1 MKHSNKSKQSVR
13 LAGQLKSYMWWPI
26 FTGILLFILTIA
38 MYFIDIAAGT
48 IMSIFMFVY
57 LIVAALMI
65 LYYRPAIL
73 HNMIEFASGYSQ
85 VQRSLIRELSIP
97 YALLDDKCRVLWIN
111 DAMMKL
117 IDKNRDYKKSI
128 SLIFPEIT
136 DNILL
141 MGEQEKEISLTFSN
155 RDFRVELKR
164 TPLDMILNNI
174 TIMEADPN
182 SSLIAMYMFDETDIN
197 KYIQKIK
204 DERFVTGLIY
214 IDNYEEALDS
224 IDDIRRS
231 LFVGLIDKRVNK
243 YFTAGA
249 AIVRKLEKDKYL
261 AVFRYNYLEKLI
273 ADKFSILD
281 EIKSVKIG
289 NEMTI
294 TVSLGIGTGANDYA
308 KNYEMAKAA
317 MDLALGRGGD
327 QTVIKDGDKIT
338 YFGGKTQQ
346 MEKNTRVK
354 VRVKAHALKQILD
367 NNDNIMIMGHTM
379 SDVDSFGSA
388 IGIYAIAKKMNK
400 KAHIVMNE
408 ISTTVKPFMDKFI
421 NNSDYEKDMFLT
433 SAEAIEKITQSMV
446 VIVVDVNRLKMTEC
460 PELLEKSK
468 TIIVFDHH
476 RQTSEAITGAVLS
489 YVDPAAS
496 SACEMVSEMLQ
507 YIDEG
512 IKLKSIEADA
522 LYAGIIIDTDNF
534 NNKSGPRTF
543 EAAALLRR
551 SGADITRVRKMLRN
565 DMEEHKAIAEA
576 VSKAEVFREAFA
588 ITIFQGD
595 GLKSPTIGGAQAA
608 NELLNIKGIKGSF
621 VVTKY
626 NDQIYISARSIDE
639 INVQLIMEKFGGG
652 GHMSIAGAQLKDC
665 TASQAVQ
672 TIKNTLDS
680 MLQEGDL

>member
-1 MKHSNKSKQSVR
+1 MKHSNKFKQSVK
-13 LAGQLKSYMWWPI
+13 LSGQLKVYVWWPI
-26 FTGILLFILTIA
+26 YTGILLFVLTIS
-38 MYFIDIAAGT
+38 MYFINIAAGT
-48 IMSIFMFVY
+48 VMLFFWLIY
-57 LIVAALMI
+57 LILAGLMFF
-65 LYYRPAIL
+65 YYRPAIL
-73 HNMIEFASGYSQ
+73 HNMIEFASSYSQ
-85 VQRSLIRELSIP
+85 VQRTLIRELSVP
-97 YALLDDKCRVLWIN
+97 YALLDENCKVLWFN

-117 IDKNRDYKKSI
+117 TDKSKDYKKSI
-128 SLIFPEIT
+128 STIFPEIISNT
-136 DNILL
+136 LPV
-141 MGEQEKEISLTFSN
+141 GVQEKEIKLTYNN

-164 TPLDMILNNI
+164 TPFSMILENI
-174 TIMEADPN
+174 DIIDANED
-182 SSLIAMYMFDETDIN
+182 SSLIVMYMFDETDIN
-197 KYIQKIK
+197 RYIQKIK

-243 YFTAGA
+243 YFTSGA

-261 AVFRYNYLEKLI
+261 AVFRYKYLEKLI

-281 EIKSVKIG
+281 EIKSIKIG

-308 KNYEMAKAA
+308 KNYEVAKAA

-327 QTVIKDGDKIT
+327 QAVIKDGEKIT
-338 YFGGKTQQ
+338 YFGGKSQQ
-346 MEKNTRVK
+346 VEKNTRVK

-367 NNDNIMIMGHTM
+367 NNDNIMIMGHKM

-400 KAHIVMNE
+400 KAHIIIDDV
-408 ISTTVKPFMDKFI
+408 STTVKPFMDKFI
-421 NNSDYEKDMFLT
+421 NNSEYEKDLFLK
-433 SAEAIEKITQSMV
+433 SSEALEKVNQSMV
-446 VIVVDVNRLKMTEC
+446 VIVVDVNRLKITEC

-489 YVDPAAS
+489 YVDPSAS

-565 DMEEHKAIAEA
+565 DMAEHKAIAEA
-576 VSKAEVFREAFA
+576 VSKAEVYKDAFA

-621 VVTKY
+621 VITKY
-626 NDQIYISARSIDE
+626 NEQIFISARSIDE
-639 INVQLIMEKFGGG
+639 VNVQLVMEKLGGG
-652 GHMSIAGAQLKDC
+652 GHMSIAGAQLKEC

-680 MLQEGDL
+680 MLQEGDI